1 VSSNNVIN
9 LDLAIIGGG
18 NAGITLAKKLAE
30 QKNNL
35 VTTVFE
41 PKTPQQR
48 NCCWSLWATP
58 DQQAELKHCV
68 LGSWYKWRLVSG
80 EEDVLLTSK
89 HFSYLCLSSAD
100 YLQHSEDSLEGCI
113 DIKRSPVDNLTGQH
127 DFISQGQ
134 SYRAEHIFDSRP
146 FEESTHGLKQHFLG
160 WEIRTKQPM
169 PDTTIATLMDFR
181 VDQSKG
187 LHFIYALPFSNH
199 HLFVESTM
207 ISRQLEDK
215 DWYRQAISEW
225 LCNQGIEV
233 EELIREEIGVIP
245 MEDVTKASSNESK
258 IGAAGGAVRLSS
270 GYAFSAIQIQMAT
283 LAKGISKGDFV
294 IPQTTSGFLNTMD
307 NIFNGVLLSKPNLA
321 PKIFLQ
327 TAKPLNGDQFAHFM
341 LGSAGFFEWLKV
353 IFSMPKVPFIKQAW
367 KQVFKHD

>member
-1 VSSNNVIN
+1 MSNKNVIN
-9 LDLAIIGGG
+9 LDVAIIGGG
-18 NAGITLAKKLAE
+18 NAGMTLAKNLAA
-30 QKNNL
+30 QRNNL

-48 NCCWSLWATP
+48 NYCWSLWATP
-58 DQQAELKHCV
+58 EQQAGLKHCER
-68 LGSWYKWRLVSG
+68 GSWHKWRLVSD

-89 HFSYLCLSSAD
+89 KFNYLCLSSTD

-113 DIKRSPVDNLTGQH
+113 DIKRSSVDNLTGQH
-127 DFISQGQ
+127 NFISQGQ
-134 SYRAEHIFDSRP
+134 DYRAEHIFDSRP
-146 FEESTHGLKQHFLG
+146 PLEAAYGLKQHFLG
-160 WEIRTKQPM
+160 WEIRTKQPL
-169 PDTTIATLMDFR
+169 PDTTVATLMDFR
-181 VDQSKG
+181 VDQSRG

-199 HLFVESTM
+199 NLFVESTM

-258 IGAAGGAVRLSS
+258 IGAASGAVRLSS

-283 LAKGISKGDFV
+283 LAKGISKGNFV

-307 NIFNGVLLSKPNLA
+307 NIFNSVLLSESRIA
-321 PKIFLQ
+321 PRIFLH
-327 TAKPLNGDQFAHFM
+327 TAKALNGDQFAHFM
-341 LGSAGFFEWLKV
+341 LGSAGFFEWFKV
-353 IFSMPKVPFIKQAW
+353 VFSMPKVPFIKQAW
-367 KQVFKHD
+367 RQVFKHD